1 MKKEIILP
9 FPEYDKNDRTRTTTD
24 NEEIPIRPGML
35 FKLGR
40 PSNLYY
46 EFIYASLHFD
56 RHKLSDL
63 KELLQ
68 FRGTE
73 VQVVSILKMKDGST
87 IAALSRTDDK
97 AFSENTTKLFADIS
111 KSIKAKE
118 LLG

>member
-1 MKKEIILP
+1 MKKEVILP
-9 FPEYDKNDRTRTTTD
+9 FPKFDERNEHRTKANT
-24 NEEIPIRPGML
+24 EEIPIRPGML
-35 FKLGR
+35 FRVGR

-46 EFIYASLHFD
+46 EFIYASLYFD

-63 KELLQ
+63 KKLLKFQ
-68 FRGTE
+68 GTE

-87 IAALSRTDDK
+87 IAALSRSDGK
-97 AFSENTTKLFADIS
+97 AFSETVTKLFADIS

>member
-9 FPEYDKNDRTRTTTD
+9 FPEYDKNDRIRTNVD
-24 NEEIPIRPGML
+24 SEEIPIRPGML

-63 KELLQ
+63 KELLK

-97 AFSENTTKLFADIS
+97 AFSESIAKLFADVS
-111 KSIKAKE
+111 KSIRARE

>member
-9 FPEYDKNDRTRTTTD
+9 FPEYDKNNRIRTKTD
-24 NEEIPIRPGML
+24 SEEILIRPGML

-56 RHKLSDL
+56 RHRLSDL
-63 KELLQ
+63 KKLLK
-68 FRGTE
+68 FRGMQ

-87 IAALSRTDDK
+87 IAALSRTDGK
-97 AFSENTTKLFADIS
+97 AFSENITKLFADIS
-111 KSIKAKE
+111 KSIKTKE